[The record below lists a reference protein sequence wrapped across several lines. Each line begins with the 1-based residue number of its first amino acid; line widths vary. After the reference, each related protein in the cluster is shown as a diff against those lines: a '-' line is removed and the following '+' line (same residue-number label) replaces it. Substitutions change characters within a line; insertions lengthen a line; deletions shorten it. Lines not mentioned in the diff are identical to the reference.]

1 MKLFLT
7 CLLIPGAF
15 AFAGSDSTAVASK
28 DEPID
33 AAKLW
38 AHACQQC
45 HNLQPATRFSDA
57 QWEVIVHHMRVRAS
71 LTGAEQ
77 RAITQFLKEAN

>member
-1 MKLFLT
+1 MKLLLI
-7 CLLIPGAF
+7 CLLLPGAV
-15 AFAGSDSTAVASK
+15 AFAGSESSTATK
-28 DEPID
+28 DEGID

-45 HNLQPATRFSDA
+45 HNLQPATRFSDS
-57 QWEVIVHHMRVRAS
+57 QWDVIVHHMRVRAN

-77 RAITQFLKEAN
+77 RAIAQFLKEAN